1 MRTGCQHKKLDP
13 ACAGVVEFRV
23 KMDSAEN
30 QQPGGAPAKSN
41 HMWVCITLMV
51 LILAGAAVT
60 WKIVDTAERAGG
72 EVADKVGK
80 VLGPRFVDISIVQ
93 TEGGEELYEF
103 TTYKKDVNSVKLVEH
118 THLMSTWK
126 VLYSQQFEAKY
137 GIRISETAQPGGA
150 LDVGYDV
157 IVTSIEPK
165 GKPIIRKDDGMWHE
179 PDGEDLARIVNEVKE
194 EAKKTALEDR
204 AAVQVAEQRLR
215 EFLQYKYAGKD
226 ARIFRRN

>member
-1 MRTGCQHKKLDP
+1 
-13 ACAGVVEFRV
+13 
-23 KMDSAEN
+23 
-30 QQPGGAPAKSN
+30 
-41 HMWVCITLMV
+41 MWVCITLMV

-60 WKIVDTAERAGG
+60 WKIVDTTARAG
-72 EVADKVGK
+72 EKVADTVGK
-80 VLGPRFVDISIVQ
+80 ALGPRFVDISVVQ
-93 TEGGEELYEF
+93 TEGGEDLYEF

-118 THLMSTWK
+118 THFMSTWK

-137 GIRISETAQPGGA
+137 GIRITESAQPGGA
-150 LDVGYDV
+150 LDVAYDV

-179 PDGEDLARIVNEVKE
+179 PDGDDLARIVNEVKE

>member
-1 MRTGCQHKKLDP
+1 
-13 ACAGVVEFRV
+13 
-23 KMDSAEN
+23 MDSAES
-30 QQPGGAPAKSN
+30 QQPGGGAPRKSN

-60 WKIVDTAERAGG
+60 WKIVDTTARAG
-72 EVADKVGK
+72 EKVADTVGK
-80 VLGPRFVDISIVQ
+80 ALGPRFVDISVVQ
-93 TEGGEELYEF
+93 TEGGEDLYEF

-118 THLMSTWK
+118 THFMSTWK

-137 GIRISETAQPGGA
+137 GIRITESAQPGGA
-150 LDVGYDV
+150 LDVAYDV

-179 PDGEDLARIVNEVKE
+179 PDGDDLARIVNEVKE